1 MFPVTSSSTRRLLS
15 LALLGL
21 ASALCVALVAV
32 RITRTETPEYR
43 FLLWNLFLA
52 WLPFLFALALYD
64 GYRRGRGRLTL
75 AVWGVAWL
83 LFLPNAPY
91 ILTDVVHLRDPGAA
105 PLWYDAATVVA
116 FAGTGLALGLGSLF
130 LVQAVV
136 TASRGALAGWTVSL
150 VALALTSVGVYL
162 GRFVGVNSWDAIVD
176 PGRVAEPFLA
186 RLDDPLGGARFLAV
200 TAVLTTF
207 LAIAYAL
214 VYAVAEPGLDLDPR
228 RRARR

>member
-1 MFPVTSSSTRRLLS
+1 MASASTRRRLA

-21 ASALCVALVAV
+21 SSSFCVALVVV
-32 RITRTETPEYR
+32 RINRTDTFEYR

-64 GYRRGRGRLTL
+64 GYRRGHGRLPL
-75 AVWGVAWL
+75 VVWGVAWL

-91 ILTDVVHLRDPGAA
+91 ILTDVVHLREPGAA

-136 TASRGALAGWTVSL
+136 GAARGPIAGWATSFL
-150 VALALTSVGVYL
+150 VLALTSVGVYL

-176 PGRVAEPFLA
+176 PGRVLSPFLE
-186 RLDDPLGGARFLAV
+186 RLDDPIGGIRFVAV

-207 LAIAYAL
+207 LAVAYAL
-214 VYAVAEPGLDLDPR
+214 VYTVAQPGLELDPR
-228 RRARR
+228 RRTSR